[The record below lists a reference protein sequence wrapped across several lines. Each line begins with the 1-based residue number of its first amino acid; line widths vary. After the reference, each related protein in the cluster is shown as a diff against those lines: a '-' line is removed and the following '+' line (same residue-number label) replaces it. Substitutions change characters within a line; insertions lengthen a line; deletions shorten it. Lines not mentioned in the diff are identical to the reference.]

1 MLDVRNFQ
9 INTVSKQKGGKSKD
23 DWDVG
28 YKKRKKRKRRRN
40 KIRKPNEG

>member
-9 INTVSKQKGGKSKD
+9 INTVSKQMGGKKTTGM
-23 DWDVG
+23 WDNNN
-28 YKKRKKRKRRRN
+28 KKKKRKRRRN